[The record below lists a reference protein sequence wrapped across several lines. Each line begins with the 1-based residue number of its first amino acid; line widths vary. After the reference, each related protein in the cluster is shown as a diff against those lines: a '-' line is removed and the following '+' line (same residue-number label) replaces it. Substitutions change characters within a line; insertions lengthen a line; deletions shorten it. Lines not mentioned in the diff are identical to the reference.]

1 MTEEAITGTTT
12 QEKPKRK
19 RGRPKKLKP
28 SASELLDE
36 DDPDLIQAHVSLD
49 KKTYNLFAY
58 VCKMYDISI
67 SQNMTYIVKDYLK
80 TVSKED
86 EDLSLDF

>member
-1 MTEEAITGTTT
+1 MKEEAITGMK
-12 QEKPKRK
+12 EKPKRK

-28 SASELLDE
+28 TAEELLDE
-36 DDPDLIQAHVSLD
+36 SDPDIVQAHVNLD

-67 SQNMTYIVKDYLK
+67 SQNMTYIIKDYLK
-80 TVSKED
+80 TVSEED
-86 EDLSLDF
+86 EDLCLNY